1 MFYLFAFY
9 STFSVY
15 FILPDFLILF
25 STFSGTHVRMCV
37 QVATPWGLRSHDC
50 DFENRYTKSCS
61 QVDPLPLS
69 DLRVRFVGPPRRHI
83 DKNKHEFGPVRP
95 TIA

>member
-15 FILPDFLILF
+15 FILPDFFILF

-37 QVATPWGLRSHDC
+37 QVAM
-50 DFENRYTKSCS
+50 
-61 QVDPLPLS
+61 PLFMSIL
-69 DLRVRFVGPPRRHI
+69 DVFKKKLTVVADEMVIKGNDNVVR
-83 DKNKHEFGPVRP
+83 
-95 TIA
+95 